1 MVKRVDHSNAQ
12 HPYGPRQ
19 RREARR
25 LREDARAIL
34 AALDAPQEAN
44 MCAPSTEGLP
54 DKEVEDH
61 G

>member
-19 RREARR
+19 RRETRR
-25 LREDARAIL
+25 LREDARAVL
-34 AALDAPQEAN
+34 AAIDAPPKAN
-44 MCAPSTEGLP
+44 TSSPSTEGLL